1 MKKKKL
7 NSKNPKYWDKSQ
19 LTEKKVIKEVK
30 GKAAIR
36 NSSGN
41 IVGETTVRGV
51 WYEQCYTRAL
61 QKEESNTE
69 AVLEDKAQNT

>member
-19 LTEKKVIKEVK
+19 LTEKKVVKEVK

-36 NSSGN
+36 NSSGKLTGN
-41 IVGETTVRGV
+41 IVEVKGV
-51 WYEQCYTRAL
+51 WYEQRRI
-61 QKEESNTE
+61 KKIM
-69 AVLEDKAQNT
+69 V

>member
-19 LTEKKVIKEVK
+19 LTEKKVVKEVK

-36 NSSGN
+36 NSSGKLTGN
-41 IVGETTVRGV
+41 IVEVKGV
-51 WYEQCYTRAL
+51 WYE
-61 QKEESNTE
+61 
-69 AVLEDKAQNT
+69 

>member
-19 LTEKKVIKEVK
+19 LIEKKVIKEVV
-30 GKAAIR
+30 GKADIR

-41 IVGETTVRGV
+41 IVGETTVKGI
-51 WYEQCYTRAL
+51 WYE
-61 QKEESNTE
+61 
-69 AVLEDKAQNT
+69 

>member
-19 LTEKKVIKEVK
+19 LTEKKVIKEVV

-36 NSSGN
+36 NSSGKLTGN
-41 IVGETTVRGV
+41 TVEVKGV
-51 WYEQCYTRAL
+51 WYEQTRT
-61 QKEESNTE
+61 KTIM
-69 AVLEDKAQNT
+69 V